1 MNILDLITTKKSNE
15 DPSIKDVVRR
25 TLRIS
30 GYILFSLFL
39 LLAFSKGYFERRYT
53 KSLGSKQIKSFI
65 SVIVPFRNEGERI
78 LYNAQTL
85 AKTDYPKHL
94 YEVIF
99 VDDGSTD
106 GTTDLLAPFL
116 ESNNNFRLISLTER
130 IKGLAGKQSAVHTAI
145 IRSNQDAE
153 IIVNVDA
160 GSRVPTTYLS
170 KVNERLTA
178 GVGLVIGNTDVF
190 FKNNKPT
197 LWGSLEAFILDAGL
211 KSFMY
216 LTAFKREALGGCG
229 RNLAYKKRAYL
240 NMGGYPK
247 LGHAIIEDKQLI
259 QAFQTYSNRDKEGG
273 YKVIAGFEKEMKV
286 SKLFSSNFKQTFQRH
301 RRWIC
306 TNELSF
312 NIAVAMICAIIIL
325 QLLLTV
331 CMFLKP
337 RKALLGIVTYFIFC
351 FQVLSTASKS
361 VGVFYTLCVMIVSPF
376 YVPLVCIYSLL
387 PYEYIWR

>member
-1 MNILDLITTKKSNE
+1 MKIIDRITKKKNNE
-15 DPSIKDVVRR
+15 SPSVEDILSK

-30 GYILFSLFL
+30 GYIFFGLFF
-39 LLAFSKGYFERRYT
+39 LLAFSKDYFERRYT
-53 KSLGSKQIKSFI
+53 KSLGSKQTRSFI

-85 AKTDYPKHL
+85 AEADYPKHL

-116 ESNNNFRLISLTER
+116 EGNDNFRLIRLTER
-130 IKGLAGKQSAVHTAI
+130 IRGLAGKQSAIHTAI
-145 IRSNQDAE
+145 MQSNQNTE

-170 KVNERLTA
+170 KVNKHLTA
-178 GVGLVIGNTDVF
+178 GIGLIIGNTDVF
-190 FKNNKPT
+190 FKQNKPT
-197 LWGSLEAFILDAGL
+197 LWGGLEAFILDAGL

-229 RNLAYKKRAYL
+229 RNLAYKKGAYL

-247 LGHAIIEDKQLI
+247 LGQATLEDKQLV
-259 QAFQTYSNRDKEGG
+259 QAFQAYDSRYKEGG

-286 SKLFSSNFKQTFQRH
+286 SKLFNSNFKQTFQRH
-301 RRWIC
+301 RRWMC
-306 TNELSF
+306 TDELSF
-312 NIAVAMICAIIIL
+312 DIAVAIICAVIVL
-325 QLLLTV
+325 QLLLV
-331 CMFLKP
+331 CYTFLKP
-337 RKALLGIVTYFIFC
+337 RKAFLGIFAYFIFC

-361 VGVFYTLCVMIVSPF
+361 VGIFYTLCVMIVSPF
-376 YVPLVCIYSLL
+376 YVPLVYIYSLL